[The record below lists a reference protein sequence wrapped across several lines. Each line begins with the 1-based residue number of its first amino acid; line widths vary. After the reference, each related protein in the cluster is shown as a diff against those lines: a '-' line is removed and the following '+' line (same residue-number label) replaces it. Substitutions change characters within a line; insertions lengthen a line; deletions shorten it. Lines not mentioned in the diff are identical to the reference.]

1 MSVSLNPLLVRILS
15 ALVAIGLL
23 ALAYYLF
30 HTNGLLALVY
40 FVVAYGSREYLRM
53 FFSNATKG
61 IQLLLWLEWLILF
74 TIGSSG
80 SLEERSVIFLQI
92 FAFAILFQITT
103 FLIVHKKLNDIQ
115 TLFKHILHSLLGLIY
130 LVFFPVC
137 VAWILKSSNGSA
149 WFFIMLLIVFSCDIG
164 AFFAGKYMGKRKL
177 APLLSPKKTVE
188 GAIGGFILSNVVA
201 LSCQVF
207 LPHVSWPTLLLIGC
221 TSTVLAIAG
230 DFFES
235 LMKRISDVKDTGGF
249 MPGHGGVLDRI
260 DSVLF
265 AAPFYFVMTQI
276 LS

>member
-1 MSVSLNPLLVRILS
+1 MSVDLNPLLVRILS
-15 ALVAIGLL
+15 ALVAVGLL
-23 ALAYYLF
+23 ALAYYFF
-30 HTNGLLALVY
+30 HTHGLLALVY
-40 FVVAYGSREYLRM
+40 FVVGYGSREYLRM
-53 FFSNATKG
+53 FFSNAPQG
-61 IQLLLWLEWLILF
+61 LQLLLWFEWLILF
-74 TIGSSG
+74 AIGSSG

-92 FAFAILFQITT
+92 FAFAILFQITM
-103 FLIVHKKLNDIQ
+103 FLIVHKALNDIHI
-115 TLFKHILHSLLGLIY
+115 LFKHILHSLLGLIY

-149 WFFIMLLIVFSCDIG
+149 WFFAMLLIVFSCDIG
-164 AFFAGKYMGKRKL
+164 AFFTGKYLGRRKL

-188 GAIGGFILSNVVA
+188 GAIGGFVLSTAVA
-201 LSCQVF
+201 LACQLF
-207 LPHVSWPTLLLIGC
+207 LPHISWPTLLLIGC

-260 DSVLF
+260 DSILF